1 MMHTMFFCLFSSDE
15 ISEDGGEP
23 DTSVSDQPVSAMKV
37 TWAAEGGSEEGAD
50 DSDLGTL
57 SQASS
62 DRDTADGLR
71 ETSVEPDIF
80 TSQEDRRKA
89 AEEKVC
95 ISCWVY
101 CSWAWLGRDVLVSFF

>member
-1 MMHTMFFCLFSSDE
+1 MMHTMFFCLFGSDE
-15 ISEDGGEP
+15 INEDVGEP
-23 DTSVSDQPVSAMKV
+23 DTSISDQPMSAMKV
-37 TWAAEGGSEEGAD
+37 MCADEGGSEEGAD

-62 DRDTADGLR
+62 DRDTTDGLR

-80 TSQEDRRKA
+80 TTQEDRRKA

-95 ISCWVY
+95 VSYLVY
-101 CSWAWLGRDVLVSFF
+101 CSWAGLGWDVLVSFF